1 MSQLI
6 RATTLDDV
14 IHVVQLEPLEAND
27 ACYANLGKARSSS
40 QLQHMRRHLLDRQ
53 QKGIPFVHVAFVG
66 HRGGGKTTEL
76 FQLERELAT
85 EGFTP
90 IHLDVDPQLRR
101 DADYPELLLWL
112 VDTLVNE
119 FHRRGWALDRS
130 MVEGITRWFGERT
143 IEADETNKK
152 QIQLDAEAGG
162 GAGGDWFG
170 LSFKLRSFLKS
181 SLSGS
186 VEQRRKFRR
195 VLRQWSTDLIDRVN
209 KFLTHA
215 RAVLTAH
222 GQPDRLLIIQD
233 NLDRLPPDSAK
244 RLFVESGE
252 ILLTL
257 QADFIWTAPVDMK
270 LAPYRLDAVFDTFHM
285 PIPAPRLKTGGEN
298 KAAVAGLLGLIEKR
312 MDTLAVFDSLKTA
325 KLLCRT
331 CGGSLRDL
339 LRLIQ
344 ETRLTA
350 LVAEKPKMDAA
361 CAKEAIHQFRLNYE
375 RSLIPGNLY
384 YPILA
389 EIHLTKHEPAGTEI
403 EAARERFSEL
413 IFNDSVFQYNGQ
425 DTWYDVHPV
434 ILEIPRFQDA
444 LHALRVARA
453 RLQHP

>member
-1 MSQLI
+1 MSKLI
-6 RATTLDDV
+6 RATTLDEV
-14 IHVVQLEPLEAND
+14 IHVVQLEPLDAND
-27 ACYANLGKARSSS
+27 ACYANLGSARSSS
-40 QLQHMRRHLLDRQ
+40 QLQRMRRHILDSK

-76 FQLERELAT
+76 LQLEIELAA

-90 IHLDVDPQLRR
+90 IHLDVDPQLRK

-119 FHRRGWALDRS
+119 FQQRGWPLDRS
-130 MVEGITRWFGERT
+130 EVESITRWFGERT
-143 IEADETNKK
+143 IEADETNQK
-152 QIQLDAEAGG
+152 QIQLDTETGG

-170 LSFKLRSFLKS
+170 LSFKLRSFIKS

-186 VEQRRKFRR
+186 VEQRNKFRQ
-195 VLRQWSTDLIDRVN
+195 VLRKWSTDLVDRVN
-209 KFLTHA
+209 KFLAHA
-215 RAVLTAH
+215 RSVLFTH
-222 GQPDRLLIIQD
+222 GQPGRLLIVQD

-270 LAPYRLDAVFDTFHM
+270 LAPYRLDAIFDTFHM
-285 PIPAPRLKTGGEN
+285 PIPAPRMKSGEVN
-298 KAAVAGLLGLIEKR
+298 QPALDGLLELIAKR
-312 MDTLAVFDSLKTA
+312 MDIPAVFDSIATA
-325 KLLCRT
+325 NLLCLA

-344 ETRLTA
+344 ESRLTA
-350 LVAEKPKMDAA
+350 LVEKKPKMDAS
-361 CAKEAIHQFRLNYE
+361 CANEAIKQFRLNYE

-384 YPILA
+384 YPVLA
-389 EIHLTKHEPAGTEI
+389 EIHLTKHDPAGTEI
-403 EAARERFSEL
+403 AAARERFSEL

-434 ILEIPRFQDA
+434 ILEIPRFKEA
-444 LHALRVARA
+444 LKVLRDSQQRIKPA
-453 RLQHP
+453 